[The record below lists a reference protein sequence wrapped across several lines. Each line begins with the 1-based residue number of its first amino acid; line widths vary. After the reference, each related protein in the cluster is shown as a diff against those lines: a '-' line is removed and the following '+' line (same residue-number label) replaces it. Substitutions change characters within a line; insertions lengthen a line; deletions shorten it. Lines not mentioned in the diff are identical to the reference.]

1 LNIISHFYLTFS
13 SIFAFVFAF
22 VFAFA
27 SVISSPFWPCLLF
40 ARPFSGSTSEA
51 LLRCSLV
58 LGLLVKGFLRLL
70 GILVFHPDFIENR
83 SIYTH
88 SESIISHSPSVL
100 PKKSYSSKR
109 NFSLRFKFGA
119 Y

>member
-22 VFAFA
+22 A
-27 SVISSPFWPCLLF
+27 SVISFPFWPCLLF

-51 LLRCSLV
+51 FLRCSLA
-58 LGLLVKGFLRLL
+58 LGLLVRVFLRLL